1 MSVRY
6 HVVLPDQQRA
16 GLSELADK
24 TGLSS
29 ADLVRLAIGRLLEAR
44 ELSLPAADRPSGQG
58 RQ

>member
-1 MSVRY
+1 MTRFQLM
-6 HVVLPDQQRA
+6 LPEPQRA

-44 ELSLPAADRPSGQG
+44 ELSLPAAEQPSGQG